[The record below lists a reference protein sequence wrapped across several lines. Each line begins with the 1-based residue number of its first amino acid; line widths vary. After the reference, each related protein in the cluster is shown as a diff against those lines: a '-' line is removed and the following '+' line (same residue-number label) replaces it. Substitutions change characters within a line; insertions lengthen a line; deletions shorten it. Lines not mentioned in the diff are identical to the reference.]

1 MGFLLP
7 FPGGSGGAPGWAV
20 PPESGR
26 STEHLLALNSW
37 LWFTLEWFESAPSL
51 MPSSL
56 PPTPPAELRP
66 AVIAA
71 DPAPQQPVAG
81 TLTSAWAYSVEA
93 YGFLPWLT
101 STTTVKGFTADTSL
115 SPGQLLNLLQSVAS
129 VRGSV
134 EHDRIGMIADLAY
147 TQLGAARSTS
157 TPRGL
162 LTGRS
167 SVTAINGVY
176 DLALRY
182 RFGQRESPLGRP
194 GDWSVIPYAGVRL
207 VQAELG
213 VEAQLQGQGPLGLS
227 FQRQGTLK
235 RTWAQ
240 PLLGSQASLFLSPA
254 LRLFARGDVGGFGLA
269 GSRDLSGNAQVG
281 LGYAIG
287 NNTDLNLSWRYQ
299 GLAFR
304 NGAQRPNGFTSDQ
317 NGVEIGVKFF
327 F

>member
-1 MGFLLP
+1 VL
-7 FPGGSGGAPGWAV
+7 
-20 PPESGR
+20 
-26 STEHLLALNSW
+26 
-37 LWFTLEWFESAPSL
+37 
-51 MPSSL
+51 
-56 PPTPPAELRP
+56 
-66 AVIAA
+66 IAA
-71 DPAPQQPVAG
+71 DPTPQQPEAVSPV
-81 TLTSAWAYSVEA
+81 SAWSYSLEA

-129 VRGSV
+129 IRGSV
-134 EHDRIGMIADLAY
+134 EHDRLGVIADLAY
-147 TQLGAARSTS
+147 TQLGATKSTTS
-157 TPRGL
+157 RRGL
-162 LTGRS
+162 FTGRS

-182 RFGQRESPLGRP
+182 RFGQRESPLGRS
-194 GDWSVIPYAGVRL
+194 GDWSVIPYAGLRL
-207 VQAELG
+207 VQADLG

-227 FQRQGTLK
+227 LQRQGNLQ

-299 GLAFR
+299 GLAFS
-304 NGAQRPNGFTSDQ
+304 NGAQRPNGFTSHQ